1 MKEILINPENFTAD
15 KILNMLD
22 EKKLENLQN
31 EFEKIVKE
39 DVIILKMKAKFQKIL
54 MKKEKEA
61 KMEQYLIREAKVGL
75 NPNQI
80 HNQLALAKKQS
91 TQEHK
96 HKSQLVSKHEFQ
108 HKSAQEEAAMSD
120 NEEMT
125 ESKMQIQ
132 NHDDDDDEVDGLTVS
147 QFVRVMLRILSKRR
161 DAKSS
166 TDSKARSTKNLSKAA
181 QSFRFQ
187 PVEHETAEFYDLVF
201 GLCQLFEEIDIN
213 GDGTMEWT
221 ELMQF
226 LMDTVN
232 QRDQMT
238 LDMNQASE
246 QMAEE
251 NENQDDENYKSG
263 LSNITGKSDFS
274 FVSDFSEVNEAKKN
288 LQDQIVENVL
298 QTFLLSKYHKF
309 HESETIVDRIIHK
322 STLISAIYNMKF
334 GRFIMV
340 EKDQAQTIVVAK
352 LLSN

>member
-39 DVIILKMKAKFQKIL
+39 DIIILKMKAKFQKIL

-61 KMEQYLIREAKVGL
+61 KMEQYLIKEAKVGL

-80 HNQLALAKKQS
+80 HNHHALAKKQS
-91 TQEHK
+91 NQDSKQEHK
-96 HKSQLVSKHEFQ
+96 HKHQLVSKHEFQ
-108 HKSAQEEAAMSD
+108 HRAVQEEAAMSD

-166 TDSKARSTKNLSKAA
+166 IDSKARSTKNSSKAA

-221 ELMQF
+221 ELM
-226 LMDTVN
+226 
-232 QRDQMT
+232 
-238 LDMNQASE
+238 
-246 QMAEE
+246 
-251 NENQDDENYKSG
+251 
-263 LSNITGKSDFS
+263 
-274 FVSDFSEVNEAKKN
+274 
-288 LQDQIVENVL
+288 
-298 QTFLLSKYHKF
+298 
-309 HESETIVDRIIHK
+309 
-322 STLISAIYNMKF
+322 
-334 GRFIMV
+334 
-340 EKDQAQTIVVAK
+340 
-352 LLSN
+352 